1 MEHIDLRWR
10 ICGYSNGPAKI
21 ASYHGSQYMSTVT
34 RAPSRTQHHRT
45 IKKELTETAHPVWVQ
60 EMIGRLRPD
69 WTGVLDSPLFQNTIQ
84 GPMPVESWRNVVR
97 EFFGVVE
104 GFPKYMGVYLGRTT
118 FGKRPGDLLARDWLI
133 GNIRAEA
140 LHAQWLIDWGIGL
153 GVTYEEMVSCKPG
166 PEVVALQE
174 YLWSM
179 AYRGSLAEAFAAVNY
194 AIEGTTGEWT
204 RLVMPA
210 FRDHFGDD
218 KNSLMWLVEH
228 AEYDDAHPREA
239 LELIKITTRDEE
251 ERQLVEDA
259 TRRSLQLF
267 RRAFDSCCV

>member
-1 MEHIDLRWR
+1 
-10 ICGYSNGPAKI
+10 
-21 ASYHGSQYMSTVT
+21 
-34 RAPSRTQHHRT
+34 
-45 IKKELTETAHPVWVQ
+45 
-60 EMIGRLRPD
+60 
-69 WTGVLDSPLFQNTIQ
+69 
-84 GPMPVESWRNVVR
+84 
-97 EFFGVVE
+97 
-104 GFPKYMGVYLGRTT
+104 
-118 FGKRPGDLLARDWLI
+118 
-133 GNIRAEA
+133 
-140 LHAQWLIDWGIGL
+140 
-153 GVTYEEMVSCKPG
+153 
-166 PEVVALQE
+166 
-174 YLWSM
+174 M

-218 KNSLMWLVEH
+218 KYSLMWLVEH

-267 RRAFDSCCV
+267 RRGFDSCCV